1 MQDANE
7 EMSKMSK
14 AESNERRELVS
25 NKDRSMES
33 SRDREQSFHRLNDK
47 WPEALISESGSWRA
61 SAIHSLKSTML
72 SFV

>member
-1 MQDANE
+1 MSCICSRAMQDANE

-47 WPEALISESGSWRA
+47 
-61 SAIHSLKSTML
+61 
-72 SFV
+72 